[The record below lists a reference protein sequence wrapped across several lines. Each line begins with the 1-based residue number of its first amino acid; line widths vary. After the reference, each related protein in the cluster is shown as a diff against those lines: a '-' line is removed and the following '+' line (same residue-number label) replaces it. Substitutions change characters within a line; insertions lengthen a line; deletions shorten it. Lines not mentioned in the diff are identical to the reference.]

1 MQKREIFDVFSTKQ
15 VKVCLYIRF
24 FTWAKYRHEVKN
36 GKQS

>member
-15 VKVCLYIRF
+15 VKFLLYIRF